1 MFSPQTRRMR
11 SLILILLFS
20 TLTACWG
27 RQPFQPPPFNFE
39 IWQKPGASTLEV
51 KKALLECGSPH
62 PQDDDRPPN
71 QRAET
76 QNCLIAAGYRMPK
89 QYPSWCT
96 LQPDLPACRSGVV
109 PPSPSAERRL
119 HSDYCRA
126 RRDMEF
132 CRRTASNPSA
142 CTPGPVD
149 PECLP

>member
-1 MFSPQTRRMR
+1 MLSPQTRRMR
-11 SLILILLFS
+11 ALILILLFS

-62 PQDDDRPPN
+62 PQEDDRPPN

-76 QNCLIAAGYRMPK
+76 QSCLIAAGYRMPK

-96 LQPDLPACRSGVV
+96 LQPDLPACQSGVV

-119 HSDYCRA
+119 QSDYCRA
-126 RRDMEF
+126 KRDMEF

-142 CTPGPVD
+142 CTLGPVD